1 MGGGPLQQ
9 ELTELSRDLGLG
21 SVVTMAGQQSNPHA
35 VLARSDA
42 FVLSSDYEGQPMVI
56 LEARVLD
63 RPVVSTNFDSV
74 GGSLTD
80 GVGLVVE
87 RDVEALAEGMRAA
100 LRDEV
105 PNPPFDPAAYN
116 REATSEFYEVLGV
129 AQVE

>member
-1 MGGGPLQQ
+1 
-9 ELTELSRDLGLG
+9 
-21 SVVTMAGQQSNPHA
+21 
-35 VLARSDA
+35 
-42 FVLSSDYEGQPMVI
+42 MVI

-116 REATSEFYEVLGV
+116 SEATSEFYEVLGV
-129 AQVE
+129 AQAE